1 MADQRYYEAQ
11 EEDLLQ
17 SLSVPQYAGAEDADA
32 FDEGQYRELQE
43 KALAQHGSVEG
54 GESHGLEQVPE
65 DVKRVSSAIW
75 VCRGADGPFSDE

>member
-17 SLSVPQYAGAEDADA
+17 SLSVPQYAAGGDET
-32 FDEGQYRELQE
+32 FDEGQYRELEQ

-54 GESHGLEQVPE
+54 GEGQGLEMVPE
-65 DVKRVSSAIW
+65 DVKRVSLPASG
-75 VCRGADGPFSDE
+75 VTTGAVAT